1 MPNTEHLEILMQGV
15 KTWNEWRQKHPE
27 ILPYLTDADLRGVDL
42 RGAFLRYVH
51 LGRVKLQ
58 RANLSNTDCVGA
70 LLNGANLTG
79 ADLDRATLIGVKF
92 GSTDLSNANLSN
104 ANLTYAIFQN
114 TILSGVD
121 FKESYWG
128 GTILSEVDLSEVKG
142 LETVIHSKPSTVGIE
157 TLYLSQGNIPEVFLR
172 GCGFPESFI
181 VQMRALIASTEF
193 IQFYSCFISYSS
205 KDHPFAE
212 RLYADLQNK
221 GVRCWF
227 APEDLKIGEKFR
239 DRIDESIRLHDK
251 LLLILSENSVSSPW
265 VGDEVEAAIERE
277 HREKRTMLFPIK
289 IDNAVMESTQ
299 AWAATIRRTR
309 HIGDFT
315 GWKDHDLYQKVFDR
329 LVRDL
334 RAEDR
339 ARTLGTT
346 VESNVIAVE
355 TISEFEEIR
364 TNIIFSTLTHVIAS
378 DLKRLKTFLHRHSY
392 LLTRSDVSNFYANW
406 IAPFEIHLEFG
417 ASLDLRQTQYEQM
430 KEQLANIDLSY
441 TQS

>member
-1 MPNTEHLEILMQGV
+1 MANTEHLEILKQGV
-15 KTWNEWRQKHPE
+15 ETWNEWRKQQPE

-58 RANLSNTDCVGA
+58 HANLSNADCVGA
-70 LLNGANLTG
+70 LLNGANLMG
-79 ADLDRATLIGVKF
+79 ADLRHATLIGVKF

-104 ANLTYAIFQN
+104 ANLNYAIFQN
-114 TILSGVD
+114 TILSGVN

-128 GTILSEVDLSEVKG
+128 GTILSEVDLSEVQG

-181 VQMRALIASTEF
+181 VQMRALIASTDF
-193 IQFYSCFISYSS
+193 IQFYSCFISHSS
-205 KDHPFAE
+205 KDHPFAQ

-227 APEDLKIGEKFR
+227 APEDLKIGDKFR
-239 DRIDESIRLHDK
+239 DCIDESIRLHDK
-251 LLLILSENSVSSPW
+251 LLLILSENSVASPW
-265 VGDEVEAAIERE
+265 VGDEVEAAIEQE
-277 HREKRTMLFPIK
+277 HRERRTVLFPIK

-299 AWAATIRRTR
+299 AWAAAIRRTR

-315 GWKDHDLYQKVFDR
+315 GWNDHDLYQKVFDR

-334 RAEDR
+334 KAEE
-339 ARTLGTT
+339 RTRTTGTT
-346 VESNVIAVE
+346 AESNVSDVK

-364 TNIIFSTLTHVIAS
+364 TNIIFSTLTHVIARE
-378 DLKRLKTFLHRHSY
+378 LKRLKIFLHKHSY
-392 LLTRSDVSNFYANW
+392 LFTRNDVSNFYANW
-406 IAPFEIHLEFG
+406 IAPYDIHLEFG
-417 ASLDLRQTQYEQM
+417 GSLDLKQTQYEQM
-430 KEQLANIDLSY
+430 KEQLANIDLRS
-441 TQS
+441 T

>member
-1 MPNTEHLEILMQGV
+1 MANTEHLDILKQGV
-15 KTWNEWRQKHPE
+15 EKWNEWRQQHPE

-42 RGAFLRYVH
+42 RGAFLRYVQ

-58 RANLSNTDCVGA
+58 HADLSHADCVGA

-79 ADLDRATLIGVKF
+79 ADLTRATLIGVKF

-142 LETVIHSKPSTVGIE
+142 LGTVTHSKPSTVGIE

-181 VQMRALIASTEF
+181 VQVRAIISSAEF

-227 APEDLKIGEKFR
+227 APEDLKIGDRFR

-265 VGDEVEAAIERE
+265 VSDEVEAAIERE
-277 HREKRTMLFPIK
+277 QREKRTVLFPIK
-289 IDNAVMESTQ
+289 IDNAVIESTQ

-309 HIGDFT
+309 HVGDFT
-315 GWKDHDLYQKVFDR
+315 GWKDHDSYQKVFDR

-334 RAEDR
+334 KADET
-339 ARTLGTT
+339 AKVAGATA
-346 VESNVIAVE
+346 ESNVIAFE
-355 TISEFEEIR
+355 TITEFEEIR
-364 TNIIFSTLTHVIAS
+364 TNIIFSTFTYVIARE
-378 DLKRLKTFLHRHSY
+378 LKRLKTFLHKYSY
-392 LLTRSDVSNFYANW
+392 LLTRNDVGNFYANW
-406 IAPFEIHLEFG
+406 IAPYEIHLEFG
-417 ASLDLRQTQYEQM
+417 GALDLRQAQYEMM
-430 KEQLANIDLSY
+430 KEHLANIDLRS